1 MFSRSVIIH
10 YRAINGRGVV
20 GLFGIQEDHIQ
31 KYQSLDDRFVKNK
44 SSTYFFVAAGDSMQ
58 PLILEKDILIVDR
71 SLEPTHNKIVV
82 VAVNGEMYCK
92 RLVSRGGQLLLVSD
106 NKNYSEIIINGE
118 MDIHFFGVVTG
129 LGRDL
134 YP

>member
-1 MFSRSVIIH
+1 M
-10 YRAINGRGVV
+10 

-129 LGRDL
+129 MGRDL